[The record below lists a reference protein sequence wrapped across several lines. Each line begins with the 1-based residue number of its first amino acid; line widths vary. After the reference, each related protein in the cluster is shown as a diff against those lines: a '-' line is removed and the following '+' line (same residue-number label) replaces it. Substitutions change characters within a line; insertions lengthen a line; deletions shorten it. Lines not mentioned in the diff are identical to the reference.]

1 MHEWWDTRQARSRGR
16 AQRDQVCTSLHVP
29 ARDDPTGPPRPR
41 SIPLIVRHASA
52 HASPR
57 FSRAHR
63 RRHASRS
70 SSSASPALLA
80 VACAS
85 SLGHSR
91 VGHHNGVPRRQ
102 LNAGRREVRTSPR
115 HRHGLHARAGAPP
128 CVLTTVCPLILRFY
142 RSVRGSQHCACPP
155 APRRRSRQDAR
166 CFRRRSAARSTPTA
180 CVLAALAPLTVPAG
194 RPRGHLHGA
203 CTVAV
208 ATTHHCI
215 LANTFTGDSRTPWR
229 PQIRA

>member
-1 MHEWWDTRQARSRGR
+1 MHEWWDTLDARSRGR
-16 AQRDQVCTSLHVP
+16 SQRDHVCTSLHVP

-52 HASPR
+52 QPSPR

-70 SSSASPALLA
+70 TSSGSPALLA

-115 HRHGLHARAGAPP
+115 HRHGLHARGRPP
-128 CVLTTVCPLILRFY
+128 LCSHDRLPTDPPLLQVCPRLPALRMPAGTPPPLAPACALL
-142 RSVRGSQHCACPP
+142 SAPVRRQEHPHSLCSRR
-155 APRRRSRQDAR
+155 AP
-166 CFRRRSAARSTPTA
+166 
-180 CVLAALAPLTVPAG
+180 PLTVPAG